1 RKYPEKTWD
10 FSKKRGGTPFSDK
23 NLTQRKVCF
32 MNHPILIENQKKRR
46 DIPLWMLVCFSMFSF
61 WQMAFIYYFLEPSSA
76 MDGKIPLPINIDTGT
91 TLTAVCYILGIL
103 TMIFLPKIIVWV
115 QRIATGVALL
125 SAIGFFL
132 PLPDDILRLN
142 IYLQIFCCCLMIGFE
157 TFLVVNCFS
166 EKSSIKYLTFG
177 YGIAVFLIALVQNE
191 IVSIPFSAFRY
202 AMVVALVLL
211 FIFFLRIPAGK
222 ERLPRFV
229 KKSDGLVAPKKMM
242 WGAYLIAF
250 IAALMGVGGPAVAGK
265 VEHGVSIM
273 YLVVALSC
281 FTMYFLHKKANIH
294 PFRMVPLFVGL
305 GGFGFLVMLVSAY
318 VPALSYVACILIG
331 FGMTVCMLAP
341 LYGVPIMKSYPSKY
355 IPCAIVGLALSA
367 VLVHAVIAEIFLDA
381 PTALY
386 IFYAVIMGV
395 LVFVYMQV
403 EPFLMLA
410 HRRRITDEEAIPT
423 AAEETATFPVA
434 EAKTKTEPVVI
445 AKADTLDDPLL
456 KLSPKKR
463 EVAELICMGYTNKAI
478 AMTLVISEHT
488 VKDYVKDIYYT
499 LDVHSRMELAALVNR
514 YRLANKK

>member
-1 RKYPEKTWD
+1 
-10 FSKKRGGTPFSDK
+10 
-23 NLTQRKVCF
+23 

-46 DIPLWMLVCFSMFSF
+46 EIPLWMLVCFSMFSF

-76 MDGKIPLPINIDTGT
+76 LDGKIPIDINIDYGT

-103 TMIFLPKIIVWV
+103 TMIFLPRIITWA

-157 TFLVVNCFS
+157 TFLVVTYFS
-166 EKSSIKYLTFG
+166 EKSGVKYLTFG

-191 IVSIPFSAFRY
+191 IVSIPFSTFRY

-229 KKSDGLVAPKKMM
+229 KKSDGIPAPKKLM
-242 WGAYLIAF
+242 WGTYLLMF
-250 IAALMGVGGPAVAGK
+250 IIALMGVAGPAVVGK
-265 VEHGVSIM
+265 AEHGVSIM

-281 FTMYFLHKKANIH
+281 FTMYLLHKKANIH
-294 PFRMVPLFVGL
+294 PFRMMPVLVGL
-305 GGFGFLVMLVSAY
+305 GGLGFILMIATSY
-318 VPALSYVACILIG
+318 VPSLAYIACALIG
-331 FGMTVCMLAP
+331 FGMAACMLAP

-355 IPCAIVGLALSA
+355 IPCAIIGLALSA
-367 VLVHAVIAEIFLDA
+367 VLVHAVIAEIFLGA
-381 PTALY
+381 PVALY

-403 EPFLMLA
+403 EPFLMFAL
-410 HRRRITDEEAIPT
+410 RRRITDEEAVQ
-423 AAEETATFPVA
+423 AAETADASTAEAEVNTEAAVVA
-434 EAKTKTEPVVI
+434 EAEPS
-445 AKADTLDDPLL
+445 DDPMS
-456 KLSPKKR
+456 KLSDKEK
-463 EVAELICMGYTNKAI
+463 EVAELICLGHSNADI
-478 AMTLVISEHT
+478 ADILFISVQT
-488 VKDYVKDIYYT
+488 VKTHTKRIYLKT
-499 LDVHSRMELAALVNR
+499 DVHSRMELAALI
-514 YRLANKK
+514 NKYQSAKKQ